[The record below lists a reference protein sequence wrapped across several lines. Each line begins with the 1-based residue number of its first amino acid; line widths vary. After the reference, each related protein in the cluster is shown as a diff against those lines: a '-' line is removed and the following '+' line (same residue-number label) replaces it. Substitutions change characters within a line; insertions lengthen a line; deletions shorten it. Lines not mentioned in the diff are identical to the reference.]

1 MTYVLSQAGS
11 TASGPDDIHY
21 EMLRQLPPAVIYCKL
36 EEGQIVAAP
45 FLYDNKWYR
54 AEVAKVTL
62 DDYNVEDSKVC
73 LYYVDYGDSSTRY
86 KHEVCELRTDF
97 LRLRFQ
103 AIECCLARVK
113 PRSLDHMNGIELVVY
128 LNHTEGGVCDT
139 CGWETGRLVR
149 DK

>member
-1 MTYVLSQAGS
+1 
-11 TASGPDDIHY
+11 
-21 EMLRQLPPAVIYCKL
+21 MLVCFQL

-73 LYYVDYGDSSTRY
+73 LYYVDYGDLSTRY

-113 PRSLDHMNGIELVVY
+113 PR
-128 LNHTEGGVCDT
+128 
-139 CGWETGRLVR
+139 
-149 DK
+149 

>member
-1 MTYVLSQAGS
+1 MPQHITYPQVFHSANPILYETRWCSARSAGIRIPS
-11 TASGPDDIHY
+11 
-21 EMLRQLPPAVIYCKL
+21 L

-62 DDYNVEDSKVC
+62 DDYNIEDSKVS
-73 LYYVDYGDSSTRY
+73 LYYVDYGDSATRS

-113 PRSLDHMNGIELVVY
+113 PRARGTWEGRGPFTRERV
-128 LNHTEGGVCDT
+128 NHKFFQRYWGMLLTKHE
-139 CGWETGRLVR
+139 
-149 DK
+149 